1 MCLYTSHPSA
11 VLSIRIQ
18 QIQTFLLFD
27 ISVCMIPRKAVT
39 SYFKENMVVEKQRF
53 CIIFSKNWIFLV
65 DVFTLSEIGFIARIH
80 EMTMK
85 SGSDAQACLH
95 SLFRNCVDMAPSVL
109 LIDPLQ
115 EIAADNPNRRI
126 NRSDV
131 DQALLSELRHILEEA
146 KSSGVT
152 IIGITTQENSCLS
165 RVVRAFDEKIGFF
178 SPSQQDRIAYF
189 RHLINHFVDMSSTK
203 IDPSR
208 FAEYLSLHS
217 FIFIISFH
225 IDLLSLGQILII
237 VSEMQ

>member
-1 MCLYTSHPSA
+1 
-11 VLSIRIQ
+11 
-18 QIQTFLLFD
+18 
-27 ISVCMIPRKAVT
+27 
-39 SYFKENMVVEKQRF
+39 
-53 CIIFSKNWIFLV
+53 
-65 DVFTLSEIGFIARIH
+65 
-80 EMTMK
+80 MTMK

-165 RVVRAFDEKIGFF
+165 RVVRAFDEKIEFF

-237 VSEMQ
+237 VSEMQWSHVPTPSRDVAHYVFFSQFSYTEVIVQLFRIFHLLLLLSPLR